1 MNESSYNIHVME
13 KIKIGI
19 SSCLLGNNVRYD
31 GGHKWD
37 RYITDT
43 LGGYFEWVPVCPE
56 VEYGLPVPRE
66 SLRLI
71 GDPANPRL
79 VTVRTGVDHTDG
91 MLKWA
96 ATKLKDLENDDLC
109 GFIFKSRSPSS
120 GISGIKVYTPSGMP
134 SHRGTGIFGGAFTRH
149 FPLIPVIDDGRL
161 HDPQLRENFIER
173 VFVYKR
179 WKSFLTNNASVKD
192 LISFHTEH
200 KLLIL
205 SHSPKHLSSLGN
217 LVANAKRYDR
227 KELFA
232 NYIQLLT
239 EGIQLI
245 ATVKKN
251 TNVLLH
257 IAGYFKKLLSPDDR
271 QELLEIIDR
280 YHKKYV
286 PLIVPIVIINH
297 YVRKFDEP
305 YLQKQYYLHPHPL
318 EMMLRNHV

>member
-1 MNESSYNIHVME
+1 MNESSYNIHDME

-31 GGHKWD
+31 GGHKRD

-71 GDPANPRL
+71 GDPVNPRI

-96 ATKLKDLENDDLC
+96 DRKLKDLEHDDLC

-120 GISGIKVYTPSGMP
+120 GISSIKVYTPSGMP
-134 SHRGTGIFGGAFTRH
+134 SHRGTGIFGGAFMRH
-149 FPLIPVIDDGRL
+149 FPLIPVIDDGKL

-179 WKSFLTNNASVKD
+179 WKGFFTNNSPVKD

-200 KLLIL
+200 KLLML

-217 LVANAKRYDR
+217 LVANAKKYDR
-227 KELFA
+227 NELFA

-271 QELLEIIDR
+271 QELLKIIDQ
-280 YHKKYV
+280 YHNKYV
-286 PLIVPIVIINH
+286 PLVVPIVIINH
-297 YVRKFDEP
+297 YVRTDF
-305 YLQKQYYLHPHPL
+305 L
-318 EMMLRNHV
+318 